1 MINRYKTMDITSA
14 TTIVSKKESKNCP
27 IEEKVAAIFSV
38 GVLIFVSVSY
48 MVWADKIIWYRYG
61 ESNSGLQDENLL
73 S

>member
-38 GVLIFVSVSY
+38 GVNFCFCFVH
-48 MVWADKIIWYRYG
+48 
-61 ESNSGLQDENLL
+61 GLGR
-73 S
+73 